1 MHCGSLETARKCMV
15 WLWGIQEAWCSDLLG
30 THCTSPFHLPS
41 ATEFMLLETRK
52 IGGST
57 KKNFRVQLMGSLAC
71 WWNCCAA
78 NIFSRAYVKK
88 NGNRFKHEAWQ
99 LALTRIFKH
108 FGTCTIVSKLVLP
121 KHKWTSST
129 TPQVP
134 DKCVGKGYVSYKYKT
149 VRLLILMDA
158 A

>member
-52 IGGST
+52 IGDST

-88 NGNRFKHEAWQ
+88 NGNWFKHEA
-99 LALTRIFKH
+99 LTACFNTHIQTLWNLHNRIKAGPTKTQVDIKH
-108 FGTCTIVSKLVLP
+108 YSTSARQMCRQGVCKL
-121 KHKWTSST
+121 
-129 TPQVP
+129 Q
-134 DKCVGKGYVSYKYKT
+134 
-149 VRLLILMDA
+149 I
-158 A
+158 